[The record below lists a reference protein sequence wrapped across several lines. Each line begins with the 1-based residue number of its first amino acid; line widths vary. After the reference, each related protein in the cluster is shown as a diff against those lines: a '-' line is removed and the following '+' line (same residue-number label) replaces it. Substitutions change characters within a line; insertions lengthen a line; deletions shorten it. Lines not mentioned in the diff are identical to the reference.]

1 LPTGAPAL
9 RGSGVAAVLGF
20 ASVTVGFEAGGPP
33 LLERFSLDIA
43 PGESVAIVGP
53 SGCGKST
60 LLRLLAG
67 LLQPWAGSVR
77 AGDPAGRAM
86 VFQQPTL
93 LPWRTVADNVALPLV
108 LRGEPEGGRVAQALA
123 EVGLSAAASALPRT
137 LSGGMAMRASLARA
151 IVTAPSLLLLD
162 EPFGALDALT
172 RRRVQAA
179 FVEAWEARGAT
190 VLLVTHDLDEA
201 AALCDRV
208 VLVGGRPLRVVADA
222 AVPGQRPRGPHRRH
236 DAGVASVVSA
246 LERSLTGVP

>member
-1 LPTGAPAL
+1 M
-9 RGSGVAAVLGF
+9 LGF
-20 ASVTVGFEAGGPP
+20 ARVTVGFERGAAP
-33 LLERFSLDIA
+33 LLDAFDLA
-43 PGESVAIVGP
+43 LVPGESVALVGA

-67 LLQPWAGSVR
+67 LLPPWSGEVHAGP
-77 AGDPAGRAM
+77 PAERAM

-93 LPWRTVADNVALPLV
+93 LPWRTVAENVALPLT
-108 LRGEPEGGRVAQALA
+108 LRGEADAGRVARALDD
-123 EVGLSAAASALPRT
+123 VGLAAAATALPRA

-151 IVTAPSLLLLD
+151 MVTAPTLLLLD

-179 FVEAWEARGAT
+179 FVEAWESRAAT

-208 VLVGGRPLRVVADA
+208 VLVGGRPLRVLADVR
-222 AVPGQRPRGPHRRH
+222 VPVPRPRGPHRRH
-236 DAGVASVVSA
+236 DPAVAAVVSQ
-246 LERSLTGVP
+246 LERSLTGVT